1 MSKIEKWEL
10 RYNEWLKQSET
21 DGELKKELLDIPKNE
36 ISDAF
41 YKELEFGTGGL
52 RSVMGIGTNRLN
64 KYTVIRASKGVAA
77 YLKGKSAF
85 PSCAIAYDSRL
96 NSAAFAKF
104 AAAALAKEGVKVF
117 IFANLRPTPML
128 SFAVRHLKAD
138 AGIVITASHNP
149 SQYNG
154 FKVYSDDGGQI
165 TTKAAEDIA
174 NLIALE
180 PYFSDESFD
189 FDYFLSNKSIEFINE
204 SVDNAFYDAVMKTS
218 LYKPKKPLKIAF
230 TPLNGAGLLPVLS
243 ILKRMGSTEVFTVPE
258 QKEPDGNF
266 PTCKSP
272 NPELPEALELVIGL
286 FKEKNADIAIATD
299 PDADRIGVASSSDSD
314 IKIFTGNEIGLIL
327 FDFICKIKTEN
338 QTMPKNPI
346 AIKSIVTTEL
356 AVKIAKKYAVSLTNV
371 LTGFKYIGEKI
382 TALKNESERF
392 IFGFEESC
400 GYLAGDYIRDKDAIG
415 AALLVAE
422 AASYYKD
429 KGLSLYDA
437 LLNIYE
443 EFGFEKTA
451 LIDFSY
457 TGEKGSRTIKTIMEH
472 FRNGSAEFLS
482 EKPIVITD
490 YLDDST
496 DLPKS
501 NTISYKTPNTSVIIR
516 PSGTEPKLKIY
527 LTASFST
534 EKESNTE
541 ISRLKTALEGQIK
554 LAENLTF

>member
-21 DGELKKELLDIPKNE
+21 DGEIKKELLDIPKNE

-204 SVDNAFYDAVMKTS
+204 SVDNAFYDAVMNTS

-243 ILKRMGSTEVFTVPE
+243 ILKRMGSTKVFTVPE

-338 QTMPKNPI
+338 KIMPKNPI
-346 AIKSIVTTEL
+346 AVKSIVTTEL

-400 GYLAGDYIRDKDAIG
+400 GYLAGDYIRDKDAVG

>member
-52 RSVMGIGTNRLN
+52 RSVMGVGTNRLN

-77 YLKGKSAF
+77 YLKGKSVF

-165 TTKAAEDIA
+165 TTKTAEVIA

-204 SVDNAFYDAVMKTS
+204 NVDNAFYDAVMNTS

-243 ILKRMGSTEVFTVPE
+243 ILKRMGSTKVFTVPE

-338 QTMPKNPI
+338 KIMPKNPI
-346 AIKSIVTTEL
+346 AVKSIVTTEL